1 MDEYGTYSEVYQ
13 VHLTDMGRSLGCIE
27 YTFGWIVPI
36 LVTLGILLSSLLIG
50 DQESMY
56 PTYFHP
62 KGYFRRAAPRPA
74 NKALLKGGLHGRLTH
89 GISCRYEHQKC

>member
-50 DQESMY
+50 DQESIQ
-56 PTYFHP
+56 PTFT
-62 KGYFRRAAPRPA
+62 PRGTSDAQHLGKQTRPF
-74 NKALLKGGLHGRLTH
+74 LKGV
-89 GISCRYEHQKC
+89 CKAD